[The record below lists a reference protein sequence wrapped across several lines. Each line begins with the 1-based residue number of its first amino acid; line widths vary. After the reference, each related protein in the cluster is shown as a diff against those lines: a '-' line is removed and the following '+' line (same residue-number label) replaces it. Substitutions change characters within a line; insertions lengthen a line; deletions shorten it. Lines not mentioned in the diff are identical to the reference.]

1 MSERALRDGF
11 SAYAVITL
19 PVYPSEQELLRILFG
34 KTLPANQSEIIRQLE
49 RRGFPTPRSL
59 FQRRYLP
66 SVLDWCHRQET
77 GAQLPR
83 SRVRLRNAPDDG
95 RERF

>member
-1 MSERALRDGF
+1 MSERVLRDGLG
-11 SAYAVITL
+11 AYAVITL
-19 PVYPSEQELLRILFG
+19 PVYPTDQELLRILFG
-34 KTLPANQSEIIRQLE
+34 KTLPADQSEIIRQLE
-49 RRGFPTPRSL
+49 RRGFPPARSV

-77 GAQLPR
+77 GAQIPR

-95 RERF
+95 LERF